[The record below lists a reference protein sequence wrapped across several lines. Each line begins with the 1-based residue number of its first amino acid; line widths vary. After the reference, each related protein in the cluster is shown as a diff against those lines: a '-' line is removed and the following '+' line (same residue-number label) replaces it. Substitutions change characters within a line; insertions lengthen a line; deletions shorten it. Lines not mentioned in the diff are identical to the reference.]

1 MKHIFEIMHCLRYTL
16 YILLPLLCYTQAK
29 AQTRTN
35 TAYQLYI
42 LKYKDLAI
50 EQMERY
56 HIPASIT
63 LAQGLFE
70 SRAGMSRLAT
80 TGNNHFGIKCH
91 GWRGRTINADD
102 DALGEC
108 FRAYDNPRQSYEDHS
123 KFLHG
128 NTRYARLF
136 KLNIDDYRGWA
147 HGLKACGY
155 ATNPNYAANLI
166 NIIELYQLYQYDSA
180 KTYDHFMADKYDAHS
195 HSGSFDITHPVHK
208 CNKNYYIVA
217 RDGDTFK
224 LLAKEMGVSWRKL
237 AKYNERDKNDRL
249 RNGDI
254 VFLEKKQKKAMK
266 AFKNRPHIVQAGESM
281 YSIAQLYG
289 IRLKS
294 LYKMN
299 NMSPED
305 DIQVGMKLRVR

>member
-1 MKHIFEIMHCLRYTL
+1 MKHNFETMHRLRYTL
-16 YILLPLLCYTQAK
+16 YILLLLLCNAQAK

-35 TAYQLYI
+35 TPYQLYI
-42 LKYKDLAI
+42 LKYKDIAI

-70 SRAGMSRLAT
+70 SGAGMSRLAT
-80 TGNNHFGIKCH
+80 VGNNHFGIKCH

-102 DALGEC
+102 DAPGEC

-224 LLAKEMGVSWRKL
+224 LLGKEMGVSWRKL

-294 LYKMN
+294 LYKLN
-299 NMSPED
+299 HMSPED
-305 DIQVGMKLRVR
+305 DIQVGMKLKVR

>member
-1 MKHIFEIMHCLRYTL
+1 MKHNFETMHRLRYTL
-16 YILLPLLCYTQAK
+16 YILLLLLCNTQAK
-29 AQTRTN
+29 AQTHTN
-35 TAYQLYI
+35 TPYQLYI
-42 LKYKDLAI
+42 LKYKDIAI

-70 SRAGMSRLAT
+70 SGAGMSRLAT
-80 TGNNHFGIKCH
+80 VGNNHFGIKCH
-91 GWRGRTINADD
+91 GWQGRTINADD
-102 DALGEC
+102 DAPGEC

-224 LLAKEMGVSWRKL
+224 LLGKEMGVSWRKL

-294 LYKMN
+294 LYKLN
-299 NMSPED
+299 HMSPEN
-305 DIQVGMKLRVR
+305 DIQVGMKLKVR